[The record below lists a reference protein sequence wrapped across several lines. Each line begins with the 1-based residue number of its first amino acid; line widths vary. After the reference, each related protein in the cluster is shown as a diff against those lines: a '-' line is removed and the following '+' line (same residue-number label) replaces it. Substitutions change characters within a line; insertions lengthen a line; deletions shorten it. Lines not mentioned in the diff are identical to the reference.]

1 MREPGT
7 TPTLTEIIEEIVEDR
22 LFDLNTA
29 FPARI
34 VRVDKAKGLLDVQS
48 DWKRVYEDQ
57 DEPVTPP
64 VIKGVPLWQYRAGG
78 ARMNFPV
85 QVGHRVLVVCCQRSL
100 DRWKRAGTLDTPGS
114 SSIHSI
120 NGAVAIPGLYPVS
133 EVFPIDDN
141 LVLRFGS
148 AIMTL
153 IENQEIKLEVTS
165 AKFRATQDGKFSLGN
180 GTVELIDRVIAGL
193 EAQNATIDLILAMT
207 FPTSFG
213 PTGTVIQAT
222 LFQQQKQANQ
232 RLINELTQLKLGG

>member
-1 MREPGT
+1 
-7 TPTLTEIIEEIVEDR
+7 
-22 LFDLNTA
+22 
-29 FPARI
+29 
-34 VRVDKAKGLLDVQS
+34 
-48 DWKRVYEDQ
+48 
-57 DEPVTPP
+57 
-64 VIKGVPLWQYRAGG
+64 
-78 ARMNFPV
+78 MNFPV